1 MQQNFPNFF
10 NLTNKKQSNLQQIDI
25 QNFQYQQQENEQ
37 KNKKRTFKVS
47 ELPYTKNL
55 SSTRTEY
62 HNYIPPYAKNIKV
75 KNYIDYG
82 IYIVI
87 FIFWWIF
94 EGTIIFPVVL
104 LVSSIILIILG
115 FKKYTIY
122 NILVNTPISKIH
134 VATYGLNKVKGRFIP
149 YGHQPLKSPISGRDC
164 IYYSISTWYV
174 HKVSRRNST
183 YWESKFIDGFA
194 AGIPA
199 LLVDETGFLAVDLE
213 KAPNIEVRTNII
225 EIQPYSLAINTLG
238 LMSMLAIKK
247 ISDDVLSYVKQ
258 AASMNTQVN
267 LFNMKN
273 YGFRLEHSKKRD
285 LKRYVTADEVLPSE
299 FNIGAKIERTFMPF
313 RKHYYI
319 YLVEQYIP
327 INEDYIVIGGF
338 ADTGKMINMKTV
350 KVTVP
355 DMSTGILGLFL
366 ASTYNKGSINMG
378 GRSVKTS
385 IPSLND
391 IIMSLLSKRMGSY
404 GAKFF
409 ILAIANIFF
418 GIILLIW
425 AILLL
430 IGILL

>member
-1 MQQNFPNFF
+1 MQQNFSNFF
-10 NLTNKKQSNLQQIDI
+10 NPVNKKQDNLQQINN
-25 QNFQYQQQENEQ
+25 QNFQYQQQESKQ
-37 KNKKRTFKVS
+37 QNKKWTFKTS
-47 ELPYTKNL
+47 EPPYAKNL

-62 HNYIPPYAKNIKV
+62 HNYIPEYVKNVKA

-87 FIFWWIF
+87 FIFWWLF
-94 EGTIIFPVVL
+94 SGTIIFPVVL
-104 LVSSIILIILG
+104 LVSSIILIMLG

-134 VATYGLNKVKGRFIP
+134 VATYGLNKVRGRFIP
-149 YGHQPLKSPISGRDC
+149 YGRQPLKSPISGQDC
-164 IYYSISTWYV
+164 IYYSISTWYI
-174 HKVSRRNST
+174 HKVSRGNSE
-183 YWESKFIDGFA
+183 YWESEFIDSFA

-199 LLVDETGFLAVDLE
+199 LFADETGFLAVDLE

-225 EIQPYSLAINTLG
+225 EIQPYSLATNTLG
-238 LMSMLAIKK
+238 LISTLAIKK

-273 YGFRLEHSKKRD
+273 YGFRLEHSKTRD
-285 LKRYVTADEVLPSE
+285 LKRYVTASEVLPSE

-327 INEDYIVIGGF
+327 INEDYIIVGGF
-338 ADTGKMINMKTV
+338 ADTGKMINMKPV

-366 ASTYNKGSINMG
+366 ANTYTRGSINMG
-378 GRSVKTS
+378 GRTIKSS
-385 IPSLND
+385 IPKLDD
-391 IIMSLLSKRMGSY
+391 IIMSILSKSMGSY
-404 GAKFF
+404 GSKFF
-409 ILAIANIFF
+409 VLALLNIIS
-418 GIILLIW
+418 GIGLLIW
-425 AILLL
+425 AIMLL
-430 IGILL
+430 IKIL